1 MWDVSLSISAPSPNS
16 NEVYGETFNDF
27 IESKDVEFTLFEV
40 DKDHLRIEIKY
51 KGRNDFYY
59 EISIIKQ

>member
-27 IESKDVEFTLFEV
+27 IESKDVEFTLF
-40 DKDHLRIEIKY
+40 
-51 KGRNDFYY
+51 
-59 EISIIKQ
+59 